1 LLPPREIQEARN
13 ALMAYEQLDQWQ
25 ASNEQHLLNAHQLLM
40 KGLIDQAGVYRHKGV
55 GVMQGNH

>member
-1 LLPPREIQEARN
+1 
-13 ALMAYEQLDQWQ
+13 MTYEQLAQWQ

-40 KGLIDQAGVYRHKGV
+40 KGLIDQAGVYRHKSV